1 MYIVES
7 PHKNKKFR
15 AIFHNGKI
23 VDFGSYGSQ
32 TYINGTRT
40 ETEKQNYIK
49 RHQKRE
55 DHNNPYTAGALSR
68 WILWGDSKDIDEN
81 IKQFKKK
88 FNIL

>member
-7 PHKNKKFR
+7 PHKNKKLR
-15 AIFHNGKI
+15 AIFNNGKI
-23 VDFGSYGSQ
+23 IDFGSYGSQ
-32 TYINGTRT
+32 TFVNGTRT

-68 WILWGDSKDIDEN
+68 WILWNSKDIDEN